1 MVPVQSDV
9 LLVEQLQRLVER
21 LGEPVERE
29 HVEAREQFP
38 EEIQVAVRARIGANA
53 RDLAVVE
60 LNELGRLSRT
70 ARSVVVRLEEGLR
83 TGKAIPDQGSDERPE
98 LTFGVRTHPDDS
110 IPLVEYD
117 ERRLLHRDGHGGDIL
132 RRGSEGVEQCPNGQS
147 GSGTGQVR
155 ARRRYAPPVGNAV
168 IVSAVRTP
176 FGRLG
181 GGLAAY
187 PATELGALA
196 IRAALDRVGLEPGEV
211 EYVIMGQVLQA
222 GVGQAP
228 ARQAAVAAG
237 IPKEIPAD
245 TINKVCASS
254 IRAIQIADL
263 MIRTGDHELVVTG
276 GMESM
281 SNAPYLLPKARFGY
295 RLGNGEVVDHMV
307 FDGLTSSFDGL
318 HMVAQASL
326 VSRELGISR
335 EEQDE
340 WAYRSH
346 QRAAAAQDDG
356 RFDDE
361 IVPVGDVT
369 ADEGVRRD
377 TTLEKLA
384 ALKPVFDPDGT
395 TTAGNAPGV
404 NDGASCVVVCS
415 EEFAARRGL
424 EPLATILAQGYVA
437 DDFAYLARTP
447 ARAGEQAL
455 AKAGKT
461 IDDVSRVEINEAF
474 SSVAKNSTRMLG
486 ADEEIVNVNGGAV
499 ALGHPIGASGGRI
512 VTTMIHELRRSGGG
526 LGLAAICSGG
536 GQGDALL
543 IEV

>member
-1 MVPVQSDV
+1 M
-9 LLVEQLQRLVER
+9 
-21 LGEPVERE
+21 
-29 HVEAREQFP
+29 
-38 EEIQVAVRARIGANA
+38 
-53 RDLAVVE
+53 
-60 LNELGRLSRT
+60 
-70 ARSVVVRLEEGLR
+70 
-83 TGKAIPDQGSDERPE
+83 
-98 LTFGVRTHPDDS
+98 
-110 IPLVEYD
+110 
-117 ERRLLHRDGHGGDIL
+117 
-132 RRGSEGVEQCPNGQS
+132 
-147 GSGTGQVR
+147 
-155 ARRRYAPPVGNAV
+155 APSV

-181 GGLAAY
+181 GGLAHLRAI
-187 PATELGALA
+187 ELGAIA
-196 IRAALDRVGLEPGEV
+196 IRAGLERAGVEPGEV

-222 GVGQAP
+222 GAGQAP
-228 ARQAAVAAG
+228 ARQAAIAAG
-237 IPKEIPAD
+237 IPKEVPAD

-254 IRAIQIADL
+254 IRALEIADL
-263 MIRTGDHELVVTG
+263 MIRAGGHDVVVTG

-307 FDGLTSSFDGL
+307 FDGLTSTFDNL
-318 HMVAQASL
+318 HMVAQASQ

-346 QRAAAAQDDG
+346 QRAAAAQDAG
-356 RFDDE
+356 RFADE
-361 IVPVGDVT
+361 IVPVGDVS

-377 TTLEKLA
+377 TTLEKLS
-384 ALKPVFDPDGT
+384 ALQPVFDPEGT

-415 EEFAARRGL
+415 EEFAERRGL
-424 EPLATILAQGYVA
+424 EPLARILAQGYVA

-455 AKAGKT
+455 TAAGRT
-461 IDDVSRVEINEAF
+461 IGDVKRVEINEAF
-474 SSVAKNSTRMLG
+474 ASVAKNSTRMLG
-486 ADEEIVNVNGGAV
+486 ADEAIVNVNGGAV

-512 VTTMIHELRRSGGG
+512 VSTMVHELRREGGG

>member
-1 MVPVQSDV
+1 M
-9 LLVEQLQRLVER
+9 
-21 LGEPVERE
+21 
-29 HVEAREQFP
+29 
-38 EEIQVAVRARIGANA
+38 
-53 RDLAVVE
+53 
-60 LNELGRLSRT
+60 
-70 ARSVVVRLEEGLR
+70 ARS
-83 TGKAIPDQGSDERPE
+83 
-98 LTFGVRTHPDDS
+98 
-110 IPLVEYD
+110 
-117 ERRLLHRDGHGGDIL
+117 
-132 RRGSEGVEQCPNGQS
+132 
-147 GSGTGQVR
+147 
-155 ARRRYAPPVGNAV
+155 V

-181 GGLAAY
+181 GGLARH
-187 PATELGALA
+187 PATELGAIA
-196 IRAALDRVGLEPGEV
+196 IRGALERAGLEPEEV
-211 EYVIMGQVLQA
+211 GYVIMGQVLQA
-222 GVGQAP
+222 GAGQAP
-228 ARQAAVAAG
+228 ARQAAVGAG
-237 IPKEIPAD
+237 IPKEVPAD

-254 IRAIQIADL
+254 VRAIEIADS
-263 MIRTGDHELVVTG
+263 MIRSGGPELVVTG

-295 RLGNGEVVDHMV
+295 RLGNGELVDHLV

-318 HMVAQASL
+318 HMIQQASL

-346 QRAAAAQDDG
+346 QRAAAAQDAG

-361 IVPVGDVT
+361 IVPVEDVV
-369 ADEGVRRD
+369 ADESVRRD

-384 ALKPVFDPDGT
+384 SLDPVFDPEGT

-404 NDGASCVVVCS
+404 NDGASCVIVCS
-415 EEFAARRGL
+415 EELAKRRGL

-455 AKAGKT
+455 AQAGKSVE
-461 IDDVSRVEINEAF
+461 DVQRVEINEAF
-474 SSVAKNSTRMLG
+474 ASVAKSSTRMLG
-486 ADEEIVNVNGGAV
+486 VDEDLVNVNGGAV

-512 VTTMIHELRRSGGG
+512 VSTLVHELRRNGGG

-543 IEV
+543 IEA